1 MVVDPVTEELRKEA
15 RQTHRREVS
24 YLLSLSEFG
33 FPLER
38 SGSGGI
44 MDISRGGMRLR
55 TSFPLENGQVLRF
68 PTQPEDIPGFGQV
81 RWVERD
87 GHGVLAGIRFPKNYT
102 EK

>member
-1 MVVDPVTEELRKEA
+1 MVVVPVTEELRKEA
-15 RQTHRREVS
+15 RQTHRGEVS

-33 FPLER
+33 FLLER

-44 MDISRGGMRLR
+44 LDISPGGMRLR

-68 PTQPEDIPGFGQV
+68 QEPPGIIPGFGQV

-87 GHGVLAGIRFPKNYT
+87 GHGVLAGIRFPKPYP